1 PAVLSASTTQIDELC
16 NGGNTGS
23 IDLTVSGGTSPYSY
37 SWSGGQTTEDLTG
50 LLAGTNSVTVTD
62 ANGCTTTASA
72 TITEPTAIS
81 LSTTQVDVSCNGGNN
96 GSIDLSVSGGT
107 PGYTY
112 SWSNSET
119 TEDISGLVA
128 GPYSVTVVDA
138 NGCSATTSATITEPA
153 AIVIGSFSPS
163 SGAAGTPVVISGSG
177 FVGITDVQFNGV
189 SATFTVDNANQIST
203 TVPVGA
209 TTGVITISTPSC
221 VTNSSTDFVVPT
233 ATVTFTVKA
242 FIQGYY
248 QSGNPMNAALFNS
261 GISASPTDCDTLTVC
276 LIDPSMLIS
285 MECFQ
290 GILQTDGNLV
300 CTFSGAYSGNSFY
313 LRVTHRNSLET
324 WSADPVQINDG
335 DTYDFTTSDLQ
346 AYSSNMVNVDPGTF
360 ALWSGDVSDF
370 GSNLGIQDGF
380 VESSDYGAIENDS
393 QNFAFGY
400 NYTDI
405 TGDGLV
411 ESSDYSM
418 IENNSQLFIIASHP

>member
-1 PAVLSASTTQIDELC
+1 
-16 NGGNTGS
+16 
-23 IDLTVSGGTSPYSY
+23 
-37 SWSGGQTTEDLTG
+37 
-50 LLAGTNSVTVTD
+50 
-62 ANGCTTTASA
+62 
-72 TITEPTAIS
+72 
-81 LSTTQVDVSCNGGNN
+81 
-96 GSIDLSVSGGT
+96 
-107 PGYTY
+107 
-112 SWSNSET
+112 
-119 TEDISGLVA
+119 
-128 GPYSVTVVDA
+128 
-138 NGCSATTSATITEPA
+138 
-153 AIVIGSFSPS
+153 
-163 SGAAGTPVVISGSG
+163 
-177 FVGITDVQFNGV
+177 
-189 SATFTVDNANQIST
+189 
-203 TVPVGA
+203 
-209 TTGVITISTPSC
+209 
-221 VTNSSTDFVVPT
+221 
-233 ATVTFTVKA
+233 
-242 FIQGYY
+242 
-248 QSGNPMNAALFNS
+248 MNAALFNS

-285 MECFQ
+285 HGMLSREFFRPME
-290 GILQTDGNLV
+290 ILF